1 MMIVITGATGNTGK
15 PATEALLAKGEKI
28 RVIGRDASKLQP
40 FVQKGAEAFV
50 GTVEDPALL
59 RKAFQGAQAAY
70 VMIPP
75 DMQTN
80 DYRAYQE
87 KIVAAYAAAIAD
99 AKVPYVVTLS
109 SIGADLPEKSGPI
122 LGPRSLETKLN
133 AINGLNVLHLRPG
146 GFMENLF
153 MSVQP
158 LRTMGMLPGPLP
170 GEAMQAMI
178 AARDIGAYAA
188 ERLQARDFSG
198 SSLQELHG
206 QRDISM
212 KEVAAI
218 VGNAIGK
225 PKLGY
230 MQVPFMMLE
239 PALVQTG
246 LPKSTVALMIEMWKS
261 INSGTLK
268 PHEPRNAKNT
278 TPTSIE
284 TFVAEVFAPAYLSM
298 AAKA

>member
-1 MMIVITGATGNTGK
+1 MIVITGATGNTGK
-15 PATEALLAKGEKI
+15 VAAEALLAKGEKI

-40 FVQKGAEAFV
+40 FVQKGAEAAV
-50 GTVEDPALL
+50 GTVEDAAFL
-59 RKAFQGAQAAY
+59 RQAFQGAQAAY
-70 VMIPP
+70 LLIPP

-80 DYRAYQE
+80 DYRGYQE
-87 KIVAAYAAAIAD
+87 RVVAAYAAATAD

-109 SIGADLPEKSGPI
+109 SVGADLTEKSGPI
-122 LGPRSLETKLN
+122 LGLHDLETKLN
-133 AINGLNVLHLRPG
+133 TIKGLNVLHLRPA

-158 LRTMGMLPGPLP
+158 LRTMGMLPGPMP
-170 GEAMQAMI
+170 ADAPHAMI

-188 ERLQARDFSG
+188 ERLHPRDFSG
-198 SSLQELHG
+198 SSVQELHG

-212 KEVAAI
+212 KEVAAV

-239 PALVQTG
+239 PAMVQTG

-261 INSGTLK
+261 MNSGALK
-268 PHEPRNAKNT
+268 FHQPRNAKNT

-284 TFVAEVFAPAYLSM
+284 TFVTEVFAPAYASM

>member
-1 MMIVITGATGNTGK
+1 MIVITGATGNTGK
-15 PATEALLAKGEKI
+15 PAAEALLAKGEKI

-40 FVQKGAEAFV
+40 FVQKGAESFV
-50 GTVEDPALL
+50 GSVDDPAFL
-59 RKAFQGAQAAY
+59 RKAFQGATAAY
-70 VMIPP
+70 LLIPP

-87 KIVAAYAAAIAD
+87 KIVAAYATAVAD

-122 LGPRSLETKLN
+122 LGLRSLETKLN
-133 AINGLNVLHLRPG
+133 AINGLNVLHLRPC

-158 LRTMGMLPGPLP
+158 LRTMGTLPGPLP
-170 GEAMQAMI
+170 GDAMHAMI

-188 ERLQARDFSG
+188 ERLHARDFSG
-198 SSLQELHG
+198 SSVQELHG

-212 KEVAAI
+212 KAVASI
-218 VGNAIGK
+218 VGNAIAK

-268 PHEPRNAKNT
+268 PHEPRSTKNT

>member
-1 MMIVITGATGNTGK
+1 MIVITGATGNTGK
-15 PATEALLAKGEKI
+15 PAAEALLAKGEKI
-28 RVIGRDASKLQP
+28 RVIGRDASKLQQ
-40 FVQKGAEAFV
+40 FVQKGAEAAV
-50 GTVEDPALL
+50 GSVDDPAFL

-70 VMIPP
+70 LLIPP
-75 DMQTN
+75 DMHTN
-80 DYRAYQE
+80 DYRGYQE
-87 KIVAAYAAAIAD
+87 KIVAAYAPAIAE
-99 AKVPYVVTLS
+99 AKIPYVVTLS
-109 SIGADLPEKSGPI
+109 SVGAELTEKSGPI
-122 LGPRSLETKLN
+122 LGLHDLEVKLN
-133 AINGLNVLHLRPG
+133 AIKGLHVLHLRPA

-158 LRTMGMLPGPLP
+158 LRTMGTLPGPMP
-170 GEAMQAMI
+170 GDAMHAMI

-188 ERLQARDFSG
+188 ERLHARNFTG
-198 SSLQELHG
+198 SSAQELHG
-206 QRDISM
+206 QRDVTM
-212 KEVAAI
+212 KEVASI

-246 LPKSTVALMIEMWKS
+246 LPRSTVALMIEMWKS
-261 INSGTLK
+261 MNSGALK
-268 PHEPRNAKNT
+268 LHEPRNAKNT

-284 TFVAEVFAPAYLSM
+284 TFVTEVFAPAYSSM

>member
-170 GEAMQAMI
+170 GDAMQAMI